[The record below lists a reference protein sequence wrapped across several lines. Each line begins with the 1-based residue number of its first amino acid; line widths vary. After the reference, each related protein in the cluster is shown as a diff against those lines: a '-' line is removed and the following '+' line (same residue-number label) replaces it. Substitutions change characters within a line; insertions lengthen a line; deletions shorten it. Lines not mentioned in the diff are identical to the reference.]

1 VSIADGNFLPIVT
14 VAPEYPRRMAAR
26 GIEGWVLLTFMVDEL
41 GRVLNPSVV
50 DAEPSSGF
58 NKAALTAIARFKFK
72 PQVVNGVPMAVPGVQ
87 QRIVFQLEN
96 R

>member
-1 VSIADGNFLPIVT
+1 V
-14 VAPEYPRRMAAR
+14 
-26 GIEGWVLLTFMVDEL
+26 
-41 GRVLNPSVV
+41 
-50 DAEPSSGF
+50 PSSGF